1 MTERCIPENTA
12 HSTDV
17 PHLRGQLILRLPGG
31 GEVDLGPL
39 NVPIRVNVG
48 TAAPGLV
55 KRDAEVKVTARR
67 ALTAAGATGDANTP
81 EPLPCGCENPLN
93 AVHLLDH

>member
-12 HSTDV
+12 HPTDV

-48 TAAPGLV
+48 TAAPGPV
-55 KRDAEVKVTARR
+55 KRA
-67 ALTAAGATGDANTP
+67 ALTDRLGSGA
-81 EPLPCGCENPLN
+81 
-93 AVHLLDH
+93 

>member
-55 KRDAEVKVTARR
+55 KRDAAVNVTTRDAMNAHA
-67 ALTAAGATGDANTP
+67 ALRNTDR
-81 EPLPCGCENPLN
+81 ETRGR
-93 AVHLLDH
+93 

>member
-1 MTERCIPENTA
+1 MTERCIPANTSHA
-12 HSTDV
+12 DDV

-48 TAAPGLV
+48 TPAPGPV
-55 KRDAEVKVTARR
+55 KRDADVKVTARDAMNAR
-67 ALTAAGATGDANTP
+67 VGTADRETRGR
-81 EPLPCGCENPLN
+81 
-93 AVHLLDH
+93 

>member
-1 MTERCIPENTA
+1 MTERCIPANTSHA
-12 HSTDV
+12 DDV

-48 TAAPGLV
+48 PAAPGPV
-55 KRDAEVKVTARR
+55 KRDADVKVTARDAIDAR
-67 ALTAAGATGDANTP
+67 AALR
-81 EPLPCGCENPLN
+81 N
-93 AVHLLDH
+93 ADRETRGR